1 MPNINPQILQEAI
14 NAVHKHGSVS
24 SAAKELGVPR
34 KTMSGRYNKAKDLGY
49 SPGGPILSI
58 DQEIV
63 VDAKLK
69 RLAQEKRETEKK
81 YQALLKVLEKKEH
94 QLTEYEAF
102 GSLVDD
108 DLGADPIKVIVKTK
122 KSESTAI
129 LPLSD
134 IHYEELVDPATIN
147 NLNKHNPQ
155 ISTERFNKYFEN
167 AVRLI
172 EMSRSNTE
180 INTLVLWLG
189 GDLINGYIHEEM
201 VETNSMSPPDACI
214 KVFSLI
220 ITGIDFLLEHSKA
233 KEIIVPTSVGNHA
246 RTTEKRRVATNV
258 QNSYEWIL
266 YNFLAKHY
274 ENNDRVKFKLSRG
287 YFNILDVYGY
297 KIRFHHGENVRYH
310 GGVGGLTIPLNK
322 AVKAWNEAHKVDL
335 DVLGHWHQ
343 LTFSK
348 KFIVNGSMVGYNA
361 YAESI
366 KAEFERP
373 QQAFFLMHPRYGKTI
388 QTPIFV
394 D

>member
-1 MPNINPQILQEAI
+1 MQDGQKLQEAVD
-14 NAVHKHGSVS
+14 AVKQHGSITN
-24 SAAKELGVPR
+24 AANALAIPR
-34 KTMSGRYNKAKDLGY
+34 KTLSGRYNKAIDLGY
-49 SPGGPILSI
+49 SPGGPALSI
-58 DQEIV
+58 DQEIA
-63 VDAKLK
+63 VDSKLK

-81 YQALLKVLEKKEH
+81 YQALLKVLEKKDH
-94 QLTEYEAF
+94 VLSEYEAVA
-102 GSLVDD
+102 SLIDD
-108 DLGADPIKVIVKTK
+108 DLGADPIRVTTKTKK
-122 KSESTAI
+122 KSESTVV

-172 EMSRSNTE
+172 DMSRSNTE
-180 INTLVLWLG
+180 INTLILWLG
-189 GDLINGYIHEEM
+189 GDFINGYIHEEM
-201 VETNSMSPPDACI
+201 VETNAMSPPDACI

-220 ITGIDFLLEHSKA
+220 IAGIDFLIEHA
-233 KEIIVPTSVGNHA
+233 KVEEIIVPTSVGNHA

-274 ENNDRVKFKLSRG
+274 EDNEQVRFKLSRG
-287 YFNILDVYGY
+287 YHNIVDVYGY
-297 KIRFHHGENVRYH
+297 KIRFHHGENVRYQ

-322 AVKAWNEAHKVDL
+322 AIKAWNEANQVDL
-335 DVLGHWHQ
+335 DVIGHWHQ
-343 LTFSK
+343 LTFNK
-348 KFIVNGSMVGYNA
+348 KFIVNGSIVGYNA

-388 QTPIFV
+388 QAPIFV